1 MSQQNINGYTTE
13 QTNLS
18 NDDWFDIDAYLGV
31 DDYESRKVS
40 FGTMK
45 AKILSEA
52 SNIYNSSGTLTSN
65 RTIDADGKGFNVFN
79 CLVWSLSAQNGN
91 TIASNGTLFSITSGA
106 TNPQDKHIYYDG
118 NYSASW
124 DNTTDIKALV
134 PLGFVTANGT
144 TANRPTQGIVGQQYL
159 DTDINK
165 LIVWNGTNWI
175 DAMGTIV

>member
-18 NDDWFDIDAYLGV
+18 DSDWFDIDAYLGV

-65 RTIDADGKGFNVFN
+65 RLIDADGNFFGVINCNAFNIE
-79 CLVWSLSAQNGN
+79 AQNGN
-91 TIASNGTLFSITSGA
+91 EISSNFDLFGITSGA
-106 TNPQDKHIYYDG
+106 TNPQDKFIYYTS
-118 NYSASW
+118 NYSNSW
-124 DNTTDIKALV
+124 DNTTKLEALV
-134 PLGFVTANGT
+134 PLRFVTANGT